1 MSAFYDRMAA
11 TTQRLI
17 GQFGRTVTLRRVS
30 RTYDPITGGEAE
42 TVEEQAVTCVI
53 LPASKG
59 TVEAFDVKFE
69 RGTLIES
76 NLRVVKLPAKG
87 LQWPPAPGQEML
99 LDGETWRVIGVTPSS
114 PGGVDLVYSLSV
126 QR

>member
-30 RTYDPITGGEAE
+30 RTYDPITGSEAE

-59 TVEAFDVKFE
+59 TVEAFDIKFE

-76 NLRVVKLPAKG
+76 NLRAVKLPAKG

>member
-30 RTYDPITGGEAE
+30 RTYDPITGSETE

-59 TVEAFDVKFE
+59 TVEAFDIKFE

-76 NLRVVKLPAKG
+76 NLRAVKLPAKG

>member
-1 MSAFYDRMAA
+1 MSAFYDRMSA

-30 RTYDPITGGEAE
+30 RTYDPITGGETE

-59 TVEAFDVKFE
+59 TVEAFDIKFE
-69 RGTLIES
+69 SGSLIES
-76 NLRVVKLPAKG
+76 NLRAVKLPAKG
-87 LQWPPAPGQEML
+87 LQWPPAPGHEML
-99 LDGETWRVIGVTPSS
+99 FDGETWRVIGVTPSS